1 MSNRAASIR
10 GSKRQQ
16 PQRWNEW
23 EPRDRERGSSGT
35 STPQF
40 SGESHQAWKKHESG
54 RGHYESRSHDRGG
67 RYEVNGGPGESS
79 YQRRAARQELRGVDV
94 SAEGSTTVQHG
105 NRASAS
111 KEMRKPLERQS
122 YSEDSRLSHLLRRV
136 SREDDRERRLNT
148 ARQLREFIQQPDNR
162 LVLFKQLDNVLAV
175 LEDVVNESSKL
186 LLELRQ
192 EAAACL
198 GLLCCTLGYDAEK
211 VFTWIFGKFDL
222 SSKDDVKM
230 LYLCAVHRG
239 LEAAGD
245 SKTFTSV
252 MPSVM
257 SSLQSILEN
266 VDPPDLL
273 CHCVH
278 CILLLARSYPHVFST
293 NFRDTVDI
301 LVGWHIDHTQTS
313 SLTQKVS
320 GWLQCL
326 EQFWVADLA
335 FSITLLGQFLEDM
348 EAYAEDLRHVVS
360 GDSVDE
366 EVPPPSVSLPK
377 LAALLRVFSTVVR
390 SIGERFNPIKGPPI
404 TEAYVTE
411 ILQRVVICVS
421 VAKQA
426 YFSEA
431 VMTAGNEC
439 VCVLLGSLEPELAC
453 TVEGPVEF
461 GLSQLE
467 QPDTY
472 AIGYTV
478 SILNLIAL
486 IVEQFGSK
494 LPSSFVEKLFSRDSN
509 LLKLR
514 LHRDNQVVK
523 AALSVYQSVLG
534 LKNIPVLESAY
545 RLILGEVACAV
556 NSLLASLG
564 ADDTEPVCVDLLH
577 PSFAGTLLSAD
588 MAEAA
593 LVFNLCALTTIGNAK
608 NSIIGMWA
616 LSPTVFALLSE
627 NLTVVHLN
635 IALNF
640 PAVQYAVLYTLYS
653 HCTRHEHF
661 ISSSLSSLSPSLFDG
676 AVIST
681 VTMATKRHF
690 STIINLLGS
699 LLCSDKLAPDSRQM
713 LLTWAQEIAVLMKK
727 SDTYSPLFSCSAFH
741 TFVKG
746 LLITAMHEE
755 PSFCLQSCS
764 SLQILASSLPHDKM
778 QRCAGVCQ
786 VQLFH
791 TAGRVKQ
798 AFGKLLKALPI
809 DIVLCINDGGCR
821 GEVQSVSLGLRTH
834 MARPASGTFHPHDF
848 SDILAFILYGTL
860 NRSGKD
866 PWLERLY
873 HSCQRQDK
881 VEARASVTQQRLL
894 RCEAALWL
902 WAVWEAAQF
911 TVLSKLRTPLGRAQD
926 TFQTIEGAV
935 RSLAGVALNPEG
947 NGGGSWTHAEADEGH
962 SNSQLRL
969 TLLLHYLEALEKLM
983 YNAYEGCASAL
994 MPPPKAIR
1002 TFFFTNRQTCQD
1014 WLTRIRLAAMRV
1026 GLLAGQPAV
1035 TVRHGYH
1042 LLAEMKAGGTTQ
1054 GGEFESAVMMVVE
1067 ALRDLRC
1074 PDAITGMAV
1083 WCAGL
1088 AAKNLQWIGTVAL
1101 HAEGRFEKAAM
1112 DYQEQVCLLTGVD
1125 CSIRGLDKALL
1136 RLANPSTSTT
1146 SPKHTT
1152 NGMRI
1157 AVSGEGKK
1165 TVLTKPSEP
1174 PWEMVGYLASR
1185 TAECYMALSDW
1196 QAVQEWQTSAAA
1208 LKPSTAAALAL
1219 KVDMNYIRAL
1229 SRFEDGD
1236 FTGCREQLDLLPGE
1250 GLSITPKTVKE
1261 KMDFK
1266 KLLPSVLSPDP
1277 TELHKAVETQLMR
1290 AATCFVGAARSDGA
1304 EQEGHLAAVTEQV
1317 SKYLKQTAKLTV
1329 TPLRLSLLSLR
1340 PWLPALSTLQLYS
1353 TSSLQNTIANQMS
1366 TKECLVPVTERVRK
1380 SCKQQDVRPWLQALR
1395 YASFQQALAP
1405 NLALTGPTIPVDLHV
1420 TELRLTAA
1428 KFARKRGNVALA
1440 TRLLTQAAGS
1450 SSNTAG
1456 KGAGV
1461 AGEVIAG
1468 TQDLADLLS
1477 GLTLKQD
1484 HGGME
1489 KWVAELDIEKAKLLY
1504 CMGQTT
1510 RAMEMLS
1517 LCALS
1522 HCSGPASQA
1531 CARSLLTLT
1540 KWLYGDWKE
1549 ASVHLRQVFRAQLEA
1564 AGGALSPLGTNIST
1578 LAEASRAVPP
1588 TEDRAPSCP
1597 RLTPETSVSVGVGES
1612 DVIMGQL
1619 YQLTA
1624 MRAPESAK
1632 AWASLGSWAYR
1643 WGRKV
1648 VDNSSQGASI
1658 PLLGTEKAEV
1668 ETLLPACIPEEE
1680 RALVYSILGQAVCRA
1695 TGLQDEELSVQ
1706 TPESDEG
1713 GGAEAVEGAAEGEG
1727 EGAVR
1732 RRLLAACPALAD
1744 EDPETALD
1752 GLLSVW
1758 RAVAGRIFGLY
1769 KLSCRAYFIFL
1780 RLNAGQVGADGEDLS
1795 KTSAAAPDNRQ
1806 QSGDDLIV
1814 MATLRLLRL
1823 LVKHAAEL
1831 REELEHGLATT
1842 PTSPWRGII
1851 PQLFSRLNHPEA
1863 YVRQSICNLL
1873 CRVAQDSPHLVLY
1886 PAIVGSVSLTGD
1898 APGSVGGRMS
1908 ALPSLLGSLN
1918 EREGGLSGPEG
1929 AASCSSQAD
1938 GEGTEAL
1945 PPLVGASSQDQ
1956 AMMQDCYSKIVDK
1969 LMASSPTM
1977 VSQVQLL
1984 VSELRRITVLW
1995 DELWLGVLLQQQMM
2009 ALRRVQQLED
2019 EGKRV
2024 QANVTLRKEEKL
2036 AIMRE
2041 KHTALMKPV
2050 VFALEHAHSITS
2062 APPETPHE
2070 RWFQDTYGASI
2081 SAALERL
2088 KNPPNPASPGASW
2101 APFRQL
2107 LQSLQQR
2114 AQKRTSYLLRLA
2126 EMSPRLSALAGT
2138 EMALPGESHAREA
2151 VCVHSLAPSVSI
2163 LPTKTKPKKLSFLAS
2178 DGNTY
2183 TYLFKGLEDLHLDE
2197 RIMQFLSIVNNMFVK
2212 GNGREWHRF
2221 HARHYSVTPLGSRS
2235 GLIQWVD
2242 GATPLFGLY
2251 KRWQQR
2257 ETLTAGHKTPGGE
2270 VLPPTGV
2277 AVPRPSDLFYGKMTP
2292 ALRAAGLNSEV
2303 ARREWPLSTMR
2314 SVLLELMDETP
2325 PDLLAREL
2333 WCSSASP
2340 DEWWRVTQ
2348 MYCRSTAVMSMVGY
2362 IIGLG
2367 DRHLDNVLIDMTT
2380 GEVVHI
2386 DYNVCFEKG
2395 KSLRVP
2401 EKVPFRMTQNIERA
2415 LGVTGV
2421 EGIFRLSCE
2430 QILQIMRRGRETL
2443 LTLLEAFVY
2452 DPLVDWTAGGEAGFA
2467 GAVYGGGGGQQ
2478 PDSKQSKRDMER
2490 DITRSLFSS
2499 RVAEI
2504 KVSWFRN
2511 RDEMLAVLPRLKS
2524 GLEAYVCLQ
2533 DTLTTGQCLQDK
2545 LLEQLEYLE
2554 KASRDAKHPAHS
2566 LHNRYEEYA
2575 RLETQQQA
2583 VHEAVTLKLSEC
2595 EAWSTQYMQAS
2606 SGMEAARLGAL
2617 LDDIATPIDL
2627 GPPSYVPA
2635 TGFLQSAG
2643 QAQVI
2648 AQSEAAECELV
2659 TALQQRR
2666 GILRGCLEAL
2676 HNYAAVGLHYP
2687 RAAFNTHRAHRW
2699 ACWLQ
2704 ALLCEGAPTRC
2715 QEIYASYEDAY
2726 LPQPGSARAQWVFGM
2741 EAALQLALTELNG
2754 RLLRQCE
2761 RLKQEGA
2768 VPAACEEHTKEVER
2782 CIQVF
2787 LDEDRGCGSTSL
2799 ASVIVGALST
2809 LTRRSLHME
2818 RAASGAG
2825 DQLADLTSRDGDWFL
2840 EELCSMSGNVA
2851 SLVQLLAQCKL
2862 RALRDLDTPL
2872 LHLEATTAVF
2882 LAHSVYTSLQELN
2895 TNFRQIIFPEALR
2908 CLLREEESLEGLLA
2922 ELGSLVEQATDG
2934 APLQTLID
2942 GLHGHLRN
2950 KAMGIE
2956 DEAGT
2961 HLVSIVRELRVQY
2974 GDFIQPRGHDGGVE
2988 DPPKM
2993 SAGQML
2999 LMAFDGMFAQVDSS
3013 FTQLTEQLVQLEV
3026 PAAWRKVDV
3035 LREARALQAHIID
3048 LELNRRFMQDVF
3060 FLKRLQTIQEF
3071 FTQCRAYAQTLAGI
3085 RSMEEGGGSIIAGS
3099 FNGPSLS
3106 AASKLALVALRPTC
3120 LGEEQLARPVKAFT
3134 ADFVRMLLVGLP
3146 TQALGLTVCS
3156 YLGVLGL
3163 DVTAQVEARDFGA
3176 ESKVSVDELC
3186 KKVADLSLQ
3195 QGRFSTP
3202 DANRAAVLA
3211 SSFDAAWKRQDL
3223 ARRLDGG
3230 IASSKDGLQRLQ
3242 IHVAMFQWLHEDV
3255 LMSRGQP
3262 MVPVGLPR
3270 TGVLANMKKK
3280 LHALTQMETSIA
3292 ALQERVA
3299 VLEGSIE
3306 QRLKW
3311 AGGANPALAPVL
3323 QDFEAT
3329 ICQRRGTLLTEK
3341 ERVSKVTMLCGAV
3354 LHFES
3359 LRTRTPESS
3368 VLDKACLELLQRCQ
3382 GLSSYVAQCSN
3393 SVSPLELQ
3401 LLRCL
3406 MMSSPPQPVGS
3417 GEWLLA
3423 AHRHLSADLAA
3434 LRTAQADKEQEA
3446 DAALDGLQELV
3457 DLVKMVLTGHNKLLS
3472 DVKYLLKTMA
3482 KDEEAAL
3489 AEGEASPYEGS
3500 VREFLAQHRAWQ
3512 ENMQTVLFT
3521 VLQACDQAQGREHV
3535 EMLQSIA
3542 PSLEE
3547 LAAQSQGVY
3556 HGLVSFASPLVTDRA
3571 TECASP
3577 TPAPALPPNILAV
3590 VRSSSAPVQ
3599 KTPSEGL
3606 SPSAKRVSH
3615 KGGAASGNSPPG
3627 SKLPAGTS
3635 PRKTARD
3642 PKTGKAVQERN
3653 SYAVSVW
3660 KRVKAKLEGRDVD
3673 PSRRMTV
3680 TEQVDYVI
3688 KEATSLDN
3696 LAQLY
3701 EGWTA
3706 WV

>member
-1 MSNRAASIR
+1 
-10 GSKRQQ
+10 
-16 PQRWNEW
+16 
-23 EPRDRERGSSGT
+23 
-35 STPQF
+35 
-40 SGESHQAWKKHESG
+40 
-54 RGHYESRSHDRGG
+54 GG

-111 KEMRKPLERQS
+111 KEMRKPLDCVASERQS

-1152 NGMRI
+1152 NG
-1157 AVSGEGKK
+1157 EGKK

-1549 ASVHLRQVFRAQLEA
+1549 ASVHLRQVFRVKA

-1706 TPESDEG
+1706 TPESDE
-1713 GGAEAVEGAAEGEG
+1713 EGEG

-1780 RLNAGQVGADGEDLS
+1780 RLNAGQVRGDPHLIL
-1795 KTSAAAPDNRQ
+1795 TSAAAPDNRQ

-2062 APPETPHE
+2062 ASPETPHE

-2257 ETLTAGHKTPGGE
+2257 ETLTAGHKVELVPCSRIRLADPRKQIKNFLRHLRE
-2270 VLPPTGV
+2270 C
-2277 AVPRPSDLFYGKMTP
+2277 AVSSFK
-2292 ALRAAGLNSEV
+2292 
-2303 ARREWPLSTMR
+2303 
-2314 SVLLELMDETP
+2314 SV
-2325 PDLLAREL
+2325 
-2333 WCSSASP
+2333 
-2340 DEWWRVTQ
+2340 RVTKA
-2348 MYCRSTAVMSMVGY
+2348 RA
-2362 IIGLG
+2362 
-2367 DRHLDNVLIDMTT
+2367 
-2380 GEVVHI
+2380 
-2386 DYNVCFEKG
+2386 FE
-2395 KSLRVP
+2395 VP
-2401 EKVPFRMTQNIERA
+2401 EKVPFRMTQDIERA

-2809 LTRRSLHME
+2809 LTSRTHARHQSHQPY
-2818 RAASGAG
+2818 RAHVTHRPH
-2825 DQLADLTSRDGDWFL
+2825 QFHWT
-2840 EELCSMSGNVA
+2840 V
-2851 SLVQLLAQCKL
+2851 KL
-2862 RALRDLDTPL
+2862 RHGICKKIFSQSYVAVWLYELY
-2872 LHLEATTAVF
+2872 HFATCCFNAMAV
-2882 LAHSVYTSLQELN
+2882 H
-2895 TNFRQIIFPEALR
+2895 RFPA
-2908 CLLREEESLEGLLA
+2908 
-2922 ELGSLVEQATDG
+2922 
-2934 APLQTLID
+2934 
-2942 GLHGHLRN
+2942 
-2950 KAMGIE
+2950 
-2956 DEAGT
+2956 
-2961 HLVSIVRELRVQY
+2961 RELRVQY

-3341 ERVSKVTMLCGAV
+3341 ERVSKVWPSTCPTALA
-3354 LHFES
+3354 LALS
-3359 LRTRTPESS
+3359 LTHALVRTHARTQKSCSFQASKFDSS
-3368 VLDKACLELLQRCQ
+3368 IKRYKKDITHSNPKIRQGLIAIGNHLFKLIQPKWHRTKQNRIHSQSCNVNRPVSSPIASWLKGNNKIIKYISINQSYIETPCPGRVVMTVFWRCFHTAQYGLLQKPGKPVLC
-3382 GLSSYVAQCSN
+3382 
-3393 SVSPLELQ
+3393 PHKKI
-3401 LLRCL
+3401 
-3406 MMSSPPQPVGS
+3406 PPNVPRS
-3417 GEWLLA
+3417 LC
-3423 AHRHLSADLAA
+3423 A
-3434 LRTAQADKEQEA
+3434 LHCR
-3446 DAALDGLQELV
+3446 
-3457 DLVKMVLTGHNKLLS
+3457 
-3472 DVKYLLKTMA
+3472 
-3482 KDEEAAL
+3482 
-3489 AEGEASPYEGS
+3489 
-3500 VREFLAQHRAWQ
+3500 
-3512 ENMQTVLFT
+3512 
-3521 VLQACDQAQGREHV
+3521 
-3535 EMLQSIA
+3535 
-3542 PSLEE
+3542 
-3547 LAAQSQGVY
+3547 VY